1 MTLDKVISYCLEQS
15 KDCTECAN
23 EYFQLVLWLE
33 ELKMYRELAD
43 ENKLIYSY
51 MYSRDEK
58 NNNK

>member
-1 MTLDKVISYCLEQS
+1 MTLDEAISHCLEQS
-15 KDCTECAN
+15 KDCTECAK
-23 EYFQLVLWLE
+23 EHFQLALWLK